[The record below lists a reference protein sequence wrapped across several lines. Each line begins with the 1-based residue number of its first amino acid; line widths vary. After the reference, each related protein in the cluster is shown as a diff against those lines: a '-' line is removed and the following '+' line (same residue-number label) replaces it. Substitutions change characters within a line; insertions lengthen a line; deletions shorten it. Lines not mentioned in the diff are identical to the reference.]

1 MRIFQQFHNVR
12 ISLIVFVFLPFLLV
26 IVLSAWFG
34 LGNLERDLHAEM
46 EEDIELIARSVRLP
60 LGYALER
67 GDRDFLEQLLLST
80 DDINR
85 VYGIYVYDKQGNR
98 VARSG
103 ARKALVEID
112 TAADLASTG
121 DQKSGFGD
129 AEGEAMFSYF
139 VPLVDSTGEINGLLQ
154 VSRRGREFVEHLTDF
169 RYQVLAVVAASG
181 ILLITAIYFGYYFAL
196 GRHLQSVQ
204 KSMEAIAIGGRNLRI
219 KPRGPQEVRAL
230 ADCVNSMLDGIAISD
245 KALSRQRH
253 TEFELKARLQ
263 QNEKLAAIGRL
274 AAGVAHELGTPL
286 SVADGKAQRALR
298 TAEGAQAQAL
308 ESIRQQLSRMTRII
322 RQLMEFARPAAP
334 DYRRFTVGGV
344 VQSAIAQVEH
354 LRDQAAVAIDLLST
368 SPEIAIE
375 ADRMRL
381 EQALVNLLRNA
392 IQASPGGR
400 VQIGWF
406 YTDGHQNVSITID
419 DDGPGITPSLE
430 GRLLEPFVTDKSGQD
445 GIGLG
450 LAVVSSVAVEH
461 DGNIEFGDSAMGG
474 ARFVLTLPT
483 QKPEG
488 IDEHE

>member
-1 MRIFQQFHNVR
+1 MRFLQQFHNVR

-34 LGNLERDLHAEM
+34 LGNLERDFHAEM

-85 VYGIYVYDKQGNR
+85 VYGIYVYDKNGNR

-112 TAADLASTG
+112 KAADLASTG
-121 DQKSGFGD
+121 DQKSGFED

-139 VPLVDSTGEINGLLQ
+139 VPLVDSAGEINGLLQ
-154 VSRRGREFVEHLTDF
+154 VSRRGREFVEHLADF
-169 RYQVLAVVAASG
+169 RYQVLAVVAISG
-181 ILLITAIYFGYYFAL
+181 VLLIAAIYFGYYFAL

-204 KSMEAIAIGGRNLRI
+204 KSMAAIATGGRNLRI

-230 ADCVNSMLDGIAISD
+230 ADCVNSMLDGIALSD
-245 KALSRQRH
+245 KELSRQRQ

-298 TAEGAQAQAL
+298 TAEGEQAGAF
-308 ESIRQQLSRMTRII
+308 ESIRQQLDRMTRII

-334 DYRRFTVGGV
+334 DYRRFIIGGV

-354 LRDQAAVAIDLLST
+354 LSAQADVTINLTPKA
-368 SPEIAIE
+368 PEIPIE

-392 IQASPGGR
+392 IQAAPGGHIQ
-400 VQIGWF
+400 VGWF
-406 YTDGHQNVSITID
+406 STDDQQNVCITID
-419 DDGPGITPSLE
+419 DNGPGIAEALKE
-430 GRLLEPFVTDKSGQD
+430 RLLEPFVTDKSGQH

-450 LAVVSSVAVEH
+450 LAVVSSIALEH
-461 DGNIEFGDSAMGG
+461 GGSIDFAPSPLGG
-474 ARFVLTLPT
+474 ARFLLTLPVH
-483 QKPEG
+483 QPKG
-488 IDEHE
+488 EHEYE